1 MLKPGTSKIQ
11 SDKKIL
17 NIFYSG
23 LEFKLPWFYLY
34 FLLVPIFLH
43 ELLAHAKNIAIDAK
57 FHQSKQKIVLRF
69 ISLLCIKWFD
79 FIKANSILEP
89 YMKYFAIDK
98 FHQIYINC
106 FLLNILIDKK
116 WLKLR
121 LETEKLKPKKSYRQ

>member
-1 MLKPGTSKIQ
+1 MLKPGTSNIQ
-11 SDKKIL
+11 SEKNPPHHLRRTWNCPGSIV
-17 NIFYSG
+17 IFC
-23 LEFKLPWFYLY
+23 LCQY
-34 FLLVPIFLH
+34 FCMNYWHTL
-43 ELLAHAKNIAIDAK
+43 KNIAIDAK

-69 ISLLCIKWFD
+69 ISLLCIKWFN